1 MDKRAREII
10 GLPVVT
16 MNRGTKIYDIEDMV
30 IDPERGQVL
39 ALVVQEAAWLQ
50 SARAIPFGRINVI
63 GQDAV
68 VIPDGRAVIDV
79 NRDPVLKR
87 LYNKQ
92 IVRGLRVLTDDG
104 RKLGTV
110 SDMMLDSKTGE
121 VKGYYVSL
129 GAGLTVG
136 QGSRWLPAER
146 VVSMGQRVLFVPADV
161 AEFFDQQSG
170 GITGALDNAGDKLR
184 TAGQKLNT
192 QLEQLGTQVR
202 QTVPARMGNM
212 IVGRTAHQIVRD
224 KDGNAIVLAGD
235 VITQET
241 VDAAKAAGRLPQLTM
256 AAGAGPTQGSL
267 GSLGEQAA
275 QSLRDIPNEARQLW
289 GQLTGG
295 YSRQVDAADERTLER
310 RTKEALG
317 RPVTRVI
324 LDRNDNI
331 ILNTGDIITNRAIEA
346 AHQAGVLDILV
357 DSIYTAR
364 PKLDLADL
372 KAPRSG
378 DASLENT
385 SARLSTAPA
394 LSAPPAEAT
403 PEPVAP
409 MPAVEPATTQQ
420 TTRARTGRTA
430 AGENEPAGS

>member
-39 ALVVQEAAWLQ
+39 ALVVQEEAWLH

-110 SDMMLDSKTGE
+110 SDLQLDSKTGE
-121 VKGYYVSL
+121 IKGYYISL
-129 GAGLTVG
+129 GTGLTVG
-136 QGSRWLPAER
+136 QGSRWLPVER
-146 VVSMGQRVLFVPADV
+146 IISMGQRVMFVPADV
-161 AEFFDQQSG
+161 ADFFDQQSG
-170 GITGALDNAGDKLR
+170 GIAGALDNAGGKLR
-184 TAGQKLNT
+184 NVGAKLNT

-202 QTVPARMGNM
+202 ETVPARMGNVL
-212 IVGRTAHQIVRD
+212 VGRTAHQVVRD
-224 KDGNAIVLAGD
+224 KEGNTIVLSGD

-256 AAGAGPTQGSL
+256 AAGSGPTQGSL
-267 GSLGEQAA
+267 SSLGDQAA

-289 GQLTGG
+289 NQLTGG
-295 YSRQVDAADERTLER
+295 YNRSVDTADTKVMER
-310 RTKEALG
+310 RIKEALG

-324 LDRNDNI
+324 LDREDNI
-331 ILNTGDIITNRAIEA
+331 ILNTGDIITNRAIDA
-346 AHQAGVLDILV
+346 ARQAGVLDILV

-378 DASLENT
+378 DASLENS
-385 SARLSTAPA
+385 SARVSTAPA
-394 LSAPPAEAT
+394 LSAPPA
-403 PEPVAP
+403 P
-409 MPAVEPATTQQ
+409 
-420 TTRARTGRTA
+420 TA
-430 AGENEPAGS
+430 AGPPINTGTQPATGATTTRTVTGQNEPAGS